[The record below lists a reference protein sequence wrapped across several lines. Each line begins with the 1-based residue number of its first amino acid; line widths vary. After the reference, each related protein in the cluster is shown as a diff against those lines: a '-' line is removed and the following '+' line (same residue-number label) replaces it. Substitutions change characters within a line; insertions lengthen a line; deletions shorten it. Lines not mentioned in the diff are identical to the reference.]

1 MSQKPFSAGVE
12 PESFDSAFEST
23 DPFTPQAR
31 HIVVVSGGL
40 SDPSS
45 TRKLADRLAEAA
57 TSHLSEHGI
66 VPEVHEVELRLLAR
80 DIAEAMVNPSR
91 SEELTEALAQ
101 VEQADGII
109 AVSPT
114 FKASYSGL
122 FKSFWDLVEDGP
134 VTNVPVLLGATG
146 GTARHSLM
154 IDTAMRPLFS
164 YLRTKVMPTVVFA
177 ASDDWGEVEGGSES
191 TRTAP
196 LQSRVRAAG
205 VDFAEVVGRLPAR
218 PRRSTGEA
226 KPLEVIPFDQLLR
239 GN

>member
-1 MSQKPFSAGVE
+1 MSQHPLE
-12 PESFDSAFEST
+12 PEAGAFGTAFEST

-31 HIVVVSGGL
+31 HLVVVSGGL

-45 TRKLADRLAEAA
+45 TRKLADRLTEAA
-57 TSHLSEHGI
+57 TDALSGRGI
-66 VPEVHEVELRLLAR
+66 VSEVHVVELRLLSR
-80 DIAEAMVNPSR
+80 DIADAMVNPSR
-91 SEELTEALAQ
+91 SVELTEALSQ

-122 FKSFWDLVEDGP
+122 FKSFWDLVEDGT
-134 VTNVPVLLGATG
+134 VSQVPVLLGATG

-154 IDTAMRPLFS
+154 IDTAMRPLFG
-164 YLRTKVMPTVVFA
+164 YLRAKVMPTAVFS
-177 ASDDWGEVEGGSES
+177 ASDDWGEVAGGSES
-191 TRTAP
+191 TKDAP

-205 VDFAEVVGRLPAR
+205 QDFADVVGRLPAR
-218 PRRSTGEA
+218 PRQSTGGDQE
-226 KPLEVIPFDQLLR
+226 LEVIPFDQLLR

>member
-1 MSQKPFSAGVE
+1 MSQNLPPTGFE
-12 PESFDSAFEST
+12 SAFEST

-31 HIVVVSGGL
+31 HLAVVSGGM

-57 TSHLSEHGI
+57 TSYLSDRGI
-66 VPEVHEVELRLLAR
+66 VPEVHVIELRLLAT
-80 DIAEAMVNPSR
+80 DLAEAMVNPAR
-91 SEELTEALAQ
+91 SEALTQALSQ

-122 FKSFWDLVEDGP
+122 FKSFWDLVEDGS

-154 IDTAMRPLFS
+154 IDTALRPLFS
-164 YLRTKVMPTVVFA
+164 YLRTKVMPTAIFA

-218 PRRSTGEA
+218 PRRSTGES
-226 KPLEVIPFDQLLR
+226 KPLDVIPFDQLLR

>member
-1 MSQKPFSAGVE
+1 MSQNLSPTGVE
-12 PESFDSAFEST
+12 SAFEST

-31 HIVVVSGGL
+31 HLAVVSGGM

-45 TRKLADRLAEAA
+45 TRKLADRLTEAA
-57 TSHLSEHGI
+57 TAALSDQGI
-66 VPEVHEVELRLLAR
+66 VPEVHVIELRLLAT
-80 DIAEAMVNPSR
+80 DIAEAMVSPAR
-91 SEELTEALAQ
+91 SDALQQALAE

-109 AVSPT
+109 AASPT

-122 FKSFWDLVEDGP
+122 FKSFWDLVEDGT

-154 IDTAMRPLFS
+154 IDTALRPLFS
-164 YLRTKVMPTVVFA
+164 YLRTKVMPTAVFA
-177 ASDDWGEVEGGSES
+177 ASDDWGQVEGGSDS
-191 TRTAP
+191 TRTTP

-205 VDFAEVVGRLPAR
+205 LDFAEVAGRLPAR
-218 PRRSTGEA
+218 PRRTTAESA
-226 KPLEVIPFDQLLR
+226 PLEVIPFDQLLR